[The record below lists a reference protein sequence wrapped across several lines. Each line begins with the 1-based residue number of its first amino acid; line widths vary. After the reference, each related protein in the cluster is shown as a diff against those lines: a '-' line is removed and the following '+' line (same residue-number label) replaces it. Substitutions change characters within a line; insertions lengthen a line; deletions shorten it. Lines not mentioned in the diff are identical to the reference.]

1 MAPLRDIISTLPDA
15 VLSIILSKIPIR
27 EAVRC
32 SILSKRWK
40 FLYTQ
45 IPCLILS
52 PFHLLHWTYAADN
65 RFNTSIIETD
75 EDLIPIIEFAE
86 NIISKLLLS
95 HLEDLEA
102 FYLTNEVFGLFRKWK
117 FSFDSVCEWVER
129 AAEKKVKNLT
139 LSESP
144 RRETPPPPALFFCTH
159 LVTLTIYN
167 YILSKIP
174 THFMGFR
181 SLITCTFV
189 ALELTDTSLA
199 HFTSLCPLLEEL
211 HIIFCDGLRNPVIS
225 APNVTQVVVRS
236 EGLETL
242 TVNCPNL
249 RTMEVPGMIKD
260 LTVNGVG
267 FQELSSAICQLKMQQ
282 GGDLIGLKLHLEQ
295 GCDVSADRLLQIV
308 GSFKALK
315 DLRICI
321 GRQLKRGEG
330 EHMASPL
337 LKLLE
342 SLPNLE
348 CLSMHDMFV
357 SEVATYP
364 VPLFLS
370 PLSNLQ
376 RVKVDINKFDDTEI
390 TVLGCLLE
398 SAPYLHVME
407 LLLPAPKGDDEE
419 QCMEFMN
426 KMLSLKKASREARIC
441 ERYDGR
447 MVRKSG
453 FIPRIGRL
461 GVTGL
466 RSRKRAF

>member
-1 MAPLRDIISTLPDA
+1 MAPLRDIISTLPDP

-45 IPCLILS
+45 IPRLLLS
-52 PFHLLHWTYAADN
+52 PF
-65 RFNTSIIETD
+65 
-75 EDLIPIIEFAE
+75 DLFAE
-86 NIISKLLLS
+86 NRFDSTLVNDEALIAMIGFAEDIISKLLLS
-95 HLEDLEA
+95 HLEDLEG
-102 FYLTNEVFGLFRKWK
+102 FHLINLFPNWK

-129 AAEKKVKNLT
+129 AAKKKVKNLT
-139 LSESP
+139 LSDSP
-144 RRETPPPPALFFCTH
+144 IRETPPPPALFCCTH

-211 HIIFCDGLRNPVIS
+211 HIFFCDGLRKPVIS

-236 EGLETL
+236 EGLKTL

-260 LTVNGVG
+260 LTVNGLG
-267 FQELSSAICQLKMQQ
+267 FQELSSTICQLKMQQ

-321 GRQLKRGEG
+321 GRQLKRGKA

-364 VPLFLS
+364 VPLILS

-390 TVLGCLLE
+390 AVLGCLLE

-407 LLLPAPKGDDEE
+407 LLLPTPKGDDEE
-419 QCMEFMN
+419 QRMEFMD
-426 KMLSLKKASREARIC
+426 KMLSLKKASREAQIC
-441 ERYDGR
+441 ARYDGR
-447 MVRKSG
+447 KVKKSG
-453 FIPRIGRL
+453 FIPRIGRP
-461 GVTGL
+461 VVAGL
-466 RSRKRAF
+466 RWRKRAF